1 MTICVWCSNNFTAFR
16 LHDIEFKLFCAQTSQ
31 LLANALMIKIDQI
44 PDIYISVLRQW
55 RWSTSSIR
63 SSPRWVFKYIPL
75 LEIWFATFSAWFWQ
89 KKMKRSGWFKQ
100 CVLSTVLPRGSV
112 RGERRAVGKMF
123 LKRNRSFTRRRW
135 RALSSLEIMRFYQSF
150 VKRESWELRESPT
163 WTTTACWMRQ
173 KVEAKVI
180 TWIFI
185 RCTMQNIV
193 GFILIG
199 RYWRMNNG

>member
-1 MTICVWCSNNFTAFR
+1 MTLI
-16 LHDIEFKLFCAQTSQ
+16 
-31 LLANALMIKIDQI
+31 ANALMIKIDQI
-44 PDIYISVLRQW
+44 PDNYISVLRQW

-63 SSPRWVFKYIPL
+63 SSPRWFLAIIQIYSRYGLELFL
-75 LEIWFATFSAWFWQ
+75 LDFD

-150 VKRESWELRESPT
+150 VKRDSWELRGSPT

>member
-1 MTICVWCSNNFTAFR
+1 MILSLNYFVLKPANCSPM
-16 LHDIEFKLFCAQTSQ
+16 H
-31 LLANALMIKIDQI
+31 
-44 PDIYISVLRQW
+44 W
-55 RWSTSSIR
+55 WSRSIR
-63 SSPRWVFKYIPL
+63 FLIFISQCSASDGGRRVLSEALPGEFWQSFKHIPL

>member
-1 MTICVWCSNNFTAFR
+1 MTVVDEFYQKLSQVSFGNHSNIFPCSR
-16 LHDIEFKLFCAQTSQ
+16 YGLQLF
-31 LLANALMIKIDQI
+31 LLDF
-44 PDIYISVLRQW
+44 D
-55 RWSTSSIR
+55 T
-63 SSPRWVFKYIPL
+63 
-75 LEIWFATFSAWFWQ
+75 
-89 KKMKRSGWFKQ
+89 KMKRSGWFKQ

-123 LKRNRSFTRRRW
+123 LKRNRFFTRRRW
-135 RALSSLEIMRFYQSF
+135 RAPSSLEIMRFYQSF
-150 VKRESWELRESPT
+150 VKRESWELRGSPT

-173 KVEAKVI
+173 NVETKVI

>member
-1 MTICVWCSNNFTAFR
+1 MTVVDEFYQKLSQVSFGNRSNIFPCSR
-16 LHDIEFKLFCAQTSQ
+16 YGLQLF
-31 LLANALMIKIDQI
+31 LLDF
-44 PDIYISVLRQW
+44 D
-55 RWSTSSIR
+55 
-63 SSPRWVFKYIPL
+63 
-75 LEIWFATFSAWFWQ
+75 

-123 LKRNRSFTRRRW
+123 LKRNRYFTQRRW
-135 RALSSLEIMRFYQSF
+135 RAPSSLEIMRFYQSF
-150 VKRESWELRESPT
+150 VKRESWELRGSPT

-185 RCTMQNIV
+185 RCTMQICR
-193 GFILIG
+193 ILLVL
-199 RYWRMNNG
+199 YWLVDIEEWIMVRIMWDQPEPPGKGSGLGNEREEDEFSLASAVSIREVAYQV